1 MNLRIAVALAT
12 GFLFSSGVF
21 AQGNPPQNGQTTPP
35 AGAGTGRQS
44 TSGPVPTLKS
54 LLPKQKQAEAYLPSI
69 AWTTNIFLKFPTHC

>member
-35 AGAGTGRQS
+35 AGGGTGLNRLPA
-44 TSGPVPTLKS
+44 PVPTLK
-54 LLPKQKQAEAYLPSI
+54 
-69 AWTTNIFLKFPTHC
+69 